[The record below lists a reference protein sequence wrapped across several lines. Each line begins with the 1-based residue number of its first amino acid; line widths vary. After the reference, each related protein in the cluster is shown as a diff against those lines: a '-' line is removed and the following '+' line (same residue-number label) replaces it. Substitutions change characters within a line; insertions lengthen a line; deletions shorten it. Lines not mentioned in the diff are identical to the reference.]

1 VVYYDPATDI
11 EANTRFLN
19 DMSIK
24 NLRREKVW
32 SRLKISRRVYESQ
45 RPWKN
50 SGMPREQ
57 WEELVL
63 MLPDGMVDE
72 IYLERDAE
80 MLVNNIFGNNTDGK

>member
-1 VVYYDPATDI
+1 
-11 EANTRFLN
+11 
-19 DMSIK
+19 MSIK